1 MNKLFLPCVGI
12 LIVILMYR
20 LLPYDGEFALLIFI
34 ALLWSIIAGII
45 LGIIVDNISLKRRKY
60 IAFALSVIILIL
72 LNYWAF
78 LLNKQLVLPIKCQ
91 VNRQRR

>member
-12 LIVILMYR
+12 LIAILMYR

-45 LGIIVDNISLKRRKY
+45 LGITVDNISLKRRKY

-78 LLNKQLVLPIKCQ
+78 PFK
-91 VNRQRR
+91 